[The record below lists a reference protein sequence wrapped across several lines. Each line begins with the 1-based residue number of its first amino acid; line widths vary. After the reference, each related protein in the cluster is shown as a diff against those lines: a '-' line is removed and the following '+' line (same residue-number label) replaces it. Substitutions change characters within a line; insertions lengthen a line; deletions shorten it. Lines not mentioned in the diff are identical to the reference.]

1 MESQNKML
9 EKLMYLWICYG
20 VPIISMVIQTL
31 TQIILKYTNIS
42 NVLIQ
47 ILVYIRINGEI
58 NGYIG

>member
-9 EKLMYLWICYG
+9 EEVMYLWIWYG
-20 VPIISMVIQTL
+20 VPIIYIAIQTL
-31 TQIILKYTNIS
+31 IQIILKYTNIS

-47 ILVYIRINGEI
+47 IPVYIRINGEI